1 MLQRNKIREEVNL
14 LEEIQQNR
22 TMEKEI
28 VQELKK
34 DGQS

>member
-1 MLQRNKIREEVNL
+1 MREEVNL

-22 TMEKEI
+22 TIEKEV

-34 DGQS
+34 DGQL

>member
-1 MLQRNKIREEVNL
+1 MLQRNKMREEVNL

-22 TMEKEI
+22 TIKKEV

-34 DGQS
+34 DGQL

>member
-1 MLQRNKIREEVNL
+1 MLQRNKTREEVNL